1 MQHGERRGI
10 CSTEIAREHYVWVRT
25 VVIEGVNALRMGRIC
40 SGQNY
45 NRAKPANTLKM
56 KEIRSSDSSINF
68 VRVRMGLSVDLGK
81 F

>member
-1 MQHGERRGI
+1 MFG
-10 CSTEIAREHYVWVRT
+10 CAV

-40 SGQNY
+40 SGQNN

-56 KEIRSSDSSINF
+56 KEIRSSDSSINS

>member
-1 MQHGERRGI
+1 MFGCALVI
-10 CSTEIAREHYVWVRT
+10 
-25 VVIEGVNALRMGRIC
+25 IEGVNALRMGRIC

-45 NRAKPANTLKM
+45 NGAKPANTLKM
-56 KEIRSSDSSINF
+56 KEIRSSDSSINS

>member
-1 MQHGERRGI
+1 MFG
-10 CSTEIAREHYVWVRT
+10 CAL

-40 SGQNY
+40 SGQKY

-56 KEIRSSDSSINF
+56 KEIRSSDSSINS